1 MSFKK
6 VLQTFVFVCY
16 CVSYAQETL
25 PIYQDYLSDNVYLLH
40 PAAAGVGEC
49 AKIRL
54 TARSQWLDIDNA
66 PELQTLSFHGR
77 FNNETKAGFGIVFF
91 NDKNGFH
98 SQKALQGT
106 YTYHLDLDNSN
117 SINQL
122 SFGLSF
128 AAAQNEVDQRSFTIN
143 DPLVNQIIE
152 SDFYFNADFGIAY
165 HKGGLASYL
174 TIKNIFLSAKDKL
187 ASEFDALNLRNYILG
202 GSYFFG
208 KEKKIQ
214 FEPSVM
220 LQFKEQT
227 SEKIIDANF
236 KAYKDISNAQLWAG
250 VSYRTSFDSSAFD
263 NAQYISPIIGIN
275 YKRFMLGY
283 TYTKQLNDVVIST
296 GGFHQ
301 ISLGLNLM
309 CRKRRLSACPNING
323 TLF

>member
-1 MSFKK
+1 MNFKK
-6 VLQTFVFVCY
+6 LVATLLFIY
-16 CVSYAQETL
+16 CGVSYAQETL

-54 TARSQWLDIDNA
+54 TARNQWLDVDNA
-66 PELQTLSFHGR
+66 PKLQTLSFHGR
-77 FNNETKAGFGIVFF
+77 INNETKAGFGIILF

-98 SQKALQGT
+98 SQKGLQGT
-106 YTYHLDLDNSN
+106 YAYHLDLDNGN
-117 SINQL
+117 AINQL

-128 AAAQNEVDQRSFTIN
+128 AVVQNEVDQRSFTIN
-143 DPLVNQIIE
+143 DPVVNQIIE
-152 SDFYFNADFGIAY
+152 SNSYFNADFGVAY
-165 HKGGLASYL
+165 HRGGLASYL

-187 ASEFDALNLRNYILG
+187 TSEFDALNLRNYILG
-202 GSYFFG
+202 VSYFFG

-236 KAYKDISNAQLWAG
+236 KAYKNIDNAQLWAG

-263 NAQYISPIIGIN
+263 NAQYISPIIGVN
-275 YKRFMLGY
+275 YKRFMVGY

-301 ISLGLNLM
+301 ISLGMNLM
-309 CRKRRLSACPNING
+309 CRKKRLSACPNING
-323 TLF
+323 QLF